1 MSIIDKVK
9 NTITENKL
17 IKKGES
23 VLVALSG
30 GSDSV
35 AMLHM
40 LFFLSGELD
49 FKLYAAHINH
59 KIREEADSD
68 EKFVVDY
75 CNKLGVECFV
85 KSADVITF
93 AREHSISTELA
104 GRKIR
109 YEFFDEVMKKNSIN
123 KLATA
128 HNKND
133 SAESILLHLTR
144 GCGIDGMCGIPVMR
158 EGYIIRPIIGVL
170 KGEIEEYCKENSL
183 EYVVDK
189 TNFEADYTRNKIRLN
204 LIPMIENDL
213 NSNFVDTLVENSVIF
228 KETQGFIDE
237 YTKQVYKRICDGE
250 KLDVLNLLKEDT
262 IIVRN
267 AILMHYKSYTKKHEN
282 LSKIYIDEIMKQMKK
297 NDASKSLNLP
307 NGISA
312 KIEYAKLYFEKT
324 NKDTI
329 NFEYSITP
337 GIELLIPE
345 SGESIVI
352 KEEKEIRKDT
362 KDKIYFYVNGE
373 KDFKVRNRRIA
384 DKFLPLGMK
393 GTKKLSDYFTD
404 LKIPVSKRDITAI
417 LTYDDE
423 IVWVVGKR
431 VDRRFQEGEKL
442 MSATVFRRSNI

>member
-9 NTITENKL
+9 KTIIRNKL
-17 IKKGES
+17 INKGES

-59 KIREEADSD
+59 KIREEADDD

-85 KSADVITF
+85 KRADVLGY
-93 AREHSISTELA
+93 ASEHSMSTELA

-109 YEFFDEVMKKNSIN
+109 YEFFDEVMKENSIN

-144 GCGIDGMCGIPVMR
+144 GRGIDGMCGIPVMR
-158 EGYIIRPIIGVL
+158 DGYIIRPIIDL
-170 KGEIEEYCKENSL
+170 TKNEIESYCKENL
-183 EYVVDK
+183 LKFAVDK
-189 TNFEADYTRNKIRLN
+189 TNFETDYTRNKIRLN
-204 LIPMIENDL
+204 IIPMIENDI
-213 NSNFVDTLVENSVIF
+213 NSNFIDIITENSQIF
-228 KETQGFIDE
+228 KEAQVFIDK
-237 YTKQVYKRICDGE
+237 YTKQVYKKLCVGE
-250 KLDVLNLLKEDT
+250 KLVVSDLLKED
-262 IIVRN
+262 IVIVRN
-267 AILMHYKSYTKKHEN
+267 AILMHFKKYTKKHEN
-282 LSKIYIDEIMKQMKK
+282 LSKIHIDEIIKQIKK
-297 NDASKSLNLP
+297 QDASKSVNLP

-312 KIEYAKLYFEKT
+312 RIEYGKLYFEKT
-324 NKDTI
+324 DNAII
-329 NFEYSITP
+329 NFEYSVTE

-345 SGESIVI
+345 SGESILI
-352 KEEKEIRKDT
+352 KEEKEIRKNT
-362 KDKIYFYVNGE
+362 KDKIYFYVDGE
-373 KDFKVRNRRIA
+373 KEFKIRNRRNG

-404 LKIPVSKRDITAI
+404 LKIPVSKRDLIAV

-431 VDRRFQEGEKL
+431 VDRRFQKGEKL
-442 MSATVFRRSNI
+442 MSATVSGRSND